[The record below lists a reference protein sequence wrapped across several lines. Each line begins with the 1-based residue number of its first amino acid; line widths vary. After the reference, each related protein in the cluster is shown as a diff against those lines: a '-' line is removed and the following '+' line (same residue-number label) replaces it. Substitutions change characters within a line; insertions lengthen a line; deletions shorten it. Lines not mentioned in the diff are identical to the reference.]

1 MPSNEGTL
9 DKSSTL
15 QYRVSAYT
23 YLVWVAPE
31 DVLRIKASIKQ
42 QIILYKAAECAD
54 TMGSN
59 RSIITAL

>member
-1 MPSNEGTL
+1 MPSNEGTS

-15 QYRVSAYT
+15 QQRESAYMFGMGGSRN
-23 YLVWVAPE
+23 VF
-31 DVLRIKASIKQ
+31 RIKASIKQ

-59 RSIITAL
+59 RNIITAL

>member
-1 MPSNEGTL
+1 MPSDEGTL

-15 QYRVSAYT
+15 HHQESAYIFGMGGSRN
-23 YLVWVAPE
+23 
-31 DVLRIKASIKQ
+31 VLCIKASTKP

-59 RSIITAL
+59 RDIITAL